1 MKRETK
7 ICLLLLSA
15 LVICPTTE
23 ARRKDKKN
31 KAAMA
36 ALVKDTVNADYK
48 KISKNAATQKGL
60 FTTLYN
66 AKEGKLYFEIPDSAF
81 NHIYILANR
90 VAAISNTQE
99 YVAGQIATQP
109 LLIRFTK
116 DERNV
121 YMHEIQSDD
130 IVSPTDPM
138 RSAFNKNFYDPVIK
152 GFKIVASN
160 GKNVVIDVTS
170 FFGGNEKCISP
181 IKTDNPLSKLLGG
194 KSALKGTFVSDASGI
209 ISSKS
214 FPGNIEIKS
223 RLSFTLSPL
232 GQPYS
237 VIMHRSLFALPEEP
251 MKMRLQDN
259 RVGYFYSDK
268 SIYTTNKDRL
278 ERRTYI
284 HRWRLEPK
292 QEDLERYFKGELVEP
307 VKPIVFYVDSAFPE
321 KWRSAIK
328 QGIEDWN
335 IAFETAGFK
344 NAIKAVDYPKDDPNF
359 DPDDMRYSCFK
370 YAASPTANAMGPSH
384 IDPRTGEIL
393 TGDVIWYHNII
404 SLLHNWRFVQ
414 TGAVDPRVRKQVF
427 DDDVM
432 RESIRY
438 AAAHEIG
445 HTLGLMHNMGAS
457 YSFSTDSLR
466 NPVFTQ
472 KYGTTPSIMDYAR
485 NNFIAQPGDVEKG
498 VKLTPPVL
506 GVYDIYAINWG
517 YRLIPNTS
525 SPEDEKQTLD
535 KWIAEKSNDPM
546 YEFGAQQLFGTVD
559 PTDQTEDLGN
569 DHMKAGDYGIKNL
582 KILMKNLEEW
592 NKEPGERYDEMENMY
607 REIVNQYTRYVR
619 HVMPYIGG
627 IRFEEVRQGD
637 GKKTSKHYIDRD
649 TQHKAMLWLLNEA
662 RTYSNW
668 LTDKNLIGKFEI
680 NLNANDKL
688 QDMIISGLINS
699 ATLYRIQEGGM
710 VDAQKNY
717 TLENYLEDVTKN
729 LFKAPEGGKL
739 SDVEQNL
746 QAAAINIMIKNSG
759 LSQQAAKSTTSLT
772 EETAATL
779 PEESFGCCALGPS
792 TDFARINF
800 GLPTLTKERIGAI
813 MTGRLKKVLALYKA
827 RKGGATGSTKDFY
840 DYQILLIE
848 RILSN

>member
-15 LVICPTTE
+15 LAICPTTE

-170 FFGGNEKCISP
+170 FFGGNEKSISP

-662 RTYSNW
+662 RTYSDW
-668 LTDKNLIGKFEI
+668 LSDKNLIGKFEI

-688 QDMIISGLINS
+688 QDMIISALINS

-710 VDAQKNY
+710 VNAQKNY

-759 LSQQAAKSTTSLT
+759 LSQQAAKSTTSLA